1 MELMIAPVHE
11 NTNAPQVLLKVC
23 DVIFCK
29 LAKHIIGDLSRFFEG
44 VSIFVYPKNCP
55 SPRSGQFGGHKS
67 LGPLEKPLEITD
79 YRVYF
84 ALLKTI
90 NLLLILI
97 VRRLFFMRS
106 WSVEFNFAVFTS
118 YSSKSSS
125 V

>member
-44 VSIFVYPKNCP
+44 VSAFVWPKIALRHVQDNLGVKKVLAP
-55 SPRSGQFGGHKS
+55 SK
-67 LGPLEKPLEITD
+67 
-79 YRVYF
+79 
-84 ALLKTI
+84 
-90 NLLLILI
+90 N
-97 VRRLFFMRS
+97 
-106 WSVEFNFAVFTS
+106 
-118 YSSKSSS
+118 SSKSPNT